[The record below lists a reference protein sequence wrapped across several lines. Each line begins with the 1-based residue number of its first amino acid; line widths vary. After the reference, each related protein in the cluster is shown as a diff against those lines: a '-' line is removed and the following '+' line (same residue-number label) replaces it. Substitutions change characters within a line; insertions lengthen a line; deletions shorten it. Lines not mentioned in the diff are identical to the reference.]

1 MRNRMYGGVRGRK
14 TKVGR
19 KLLRFP
25 PTRFYLIGFDGL
37 QHLYYKTIRSCAR
50 HEQEYKDMTKSVYV
64 CDQDADVAIK
74 TMMAAVVGTAVIPA
88 HVNWALTA
96 SAMGAG
102 AVAIGKCYGVQLTKD
117 EGWKFVKQFVLSAG
131 MWFLSMN
138 VGSKILS
145 MLMEST
151 GFGYAVGAALDA
163 ATSAAFVWAIG
174 STAKAYFRNEY
185 LGKSKLTKEELGEI
199 FRKAFRDQKNK

>member
-1 MRNRMYGGVRGRK
+1 
-14 TKVGR
+14 
-19 KLLRFP
+19 
-25 PTRFYLIGFDGL
+25 
-37 QHLYYKTIRSCAR
+37 
-50 HEQEYKDMTKSVYV
+50 MTKSVYV
-64 CDQDADVAIK
+64 CDSDADVAIK
-74 TMMAAVVGTAVIPA
+74 TMMAAVVGTAMVPA

-131 MWFLSMN
+131 LWFLSMN

-151 GFGYAVGAALDA
+151 GIGYGVGVALDA
-163 ATSAAFVWAIG
+163 ATSAAFAWAIG
-174 STAKAYFRNEY
+174 STAKEYFRNEY
-185 LGKSKLTKEELGEI
+185 LGKQKLTKEELGEI
-199 FRKAFRDQKNK
+199 FRKAFRDGKNK

>member
-1 MRNRMYGGVRGRK
+1 M
-14 TKVGR
+14 
-19 KLLRFP
+19 
-25 PTRFYLIGFDGL
+25 
-37 QHLYYKTIRSCAR
+37 A
-50 HEQEYKDMTKSVYV
+50 KSVYV
-64 CDQDADVAIK
+64 YDQDADVAIK
-74 TMMAAVVGTAVIPA
+74 TMMAAVVGTAVVPA

-145 MLMEST
+145 VLIEST
-151 GFGYAVGAALDA
+151 GIGYGVGMALDA
-163 ATSAAFVWAIG
+163 ATSAAFAWAIG
-174 STAKAYFRNEY
+174 STAKACFKNEY

>member
-1 MRNRMYGGVRGRK
+1 M
-14 TKVGR
+14 
-19 KLLRFP
+19 
-25 PTRFYLIGFDGL
+25 
-37 QHLYYKTIRSCAR
+37 A
-50 HEQEYKDMTKSVYV
+50 KSVYV

-74 TMMAAVVGTAVIPA
+74 TMMAAVVGTAVVPA

-163 ATSAAFVWAIG
+163 FAWAIG

>member
-1 MRNRMYGGVRGRK
+1 M
-14 TKVGR
+14 
-19 KLLRFP
+19 
-25 PTRFYLIGFDGL
+25 
-37 QHLYYKTIRSCAR
+37 A
-50 HEQEYKDMTKSVYV
+50 KSVYV

-102 AVAIGKCYGVQLTKD
+102 AVAIGKCYGMQLTKD

-138 VGSKILS
+138 VGSKI
-145 MLMEST
+145 
-151 GFGYAVGAALDA
+151 
-163 ATSAAFVWAIG
+163 
-174 STAKAYFRNEY
+174 
-185 LGKSKLTKEELGEI
+185 
-199 FRKAFRDQKNK
+199 

>member
-1 MRNRMYGGVRGRK
+1 M
-14 TKVGR
+14 
-19 KLLRFP
+19 
-25 PTRFYLIGFDGL
+25 
-37 QHLYYKTIRSCAR
+37 A
-50 HEQEYKDMTKSVYV
+50 KSVYV

-74 TMMAAVVGTAVIPA
+74 AMMGAVVGTAIIPA

-96 SAMGAG
+96 SAMGTG
-102 AVAIGKCYGVQLTKD
+102 AIAIGKCYDVQLTKE

-151 GFGYAVGAALDA
+151 GIGYGIGIALDA
-163 ATSAAFVWAIG
+163 ATSAAFAWAIG

-185 LGKSKLTKEELGEI
+185 LGKSRLTKEELGEI
-199 FRKAFRDQKNK
+199 FRKAFKDQKKK

>member
-1 MRNRMYGGVRGRK
+1 MV
-14 TKVGR
+14 
-19 KLLRFP
+19 
-25 PTRFYLIGFDGL
+25 
-37 QHLYYKTIRSCAR
+37 
-50 HEQEYKDMTKSVYV
+50 KSIYV
-64 CDQDADVAIK
+64 CDQNADAAIK
-74 TMMAAVVGTAVIPA
+74 TMMGAVVGTAIVPA

-102 AVAIGKCYGVQLTKD
+102 AIAIGKCYDVQLTNE

-151 GFGYAVGAALDA
+151 GIGYGIGIALDA
-163 ATSAAFVWAIG
+163 ATSAAFAWAIG

-185 LGKSKLTKEELGEI
+185 LGKSRLTKEELGEI
-199 FRKAFRDQKNK
+199 FRKVFRDQKKK

>member
-1 MRNRMYGGVRGRK
+1 M
-14 TKVGR
+14 
-19 KLLRFP
+19 
-25 PTRFYLIGFDGL
+25 
-37 QHLYYKTIRSCAR
+37 A
-50 HEQEYKDMTKSVYV
+50 KSVYV

-74 TMMAAVVGTAVIPA
+74 TMMAAVVGTAVVPA

-102 AVAIGKCYGVQLTKD
+102 AVAIGMCYGVQLTKD

-145 MLMEST
+145 MLME
-151 GFGYAVGAALDA
+151 
-163 ATSAAFVWAIG
+163 
-174 STAKAYFRNEY
+174 
-185 LGKSKLTKEELGEI
+185 
-199 FRKAFRDQKNK
+199 

>member
-1 MRNRMYGGVRGRK
+1 M
-14 TKVGR
+14 
-19 KLLRFP
+19 
-25 PTRFYLIGFDGL
+25 
-37 QHLYYKTIRSCAR
+37 A
-50 HEQEYKDMTKSVYV
+50 KSVYV

-138 VGSKILS
+138 VGSKMLS

-163 ATSAAFVWAIG
+163 ATSAAFAWAIG
-174 STAKAYFRNEY
+174 STAKAYFRNVY

-199 FRKAFRDQKNK
+199 FRKAFRDQKDK

>member
-1 MRNRMYGGVRGRK
+1 
-14 TKVGR
+14 
-19 KLLRFP
+19 
-25 PTRFYLIGFDGL
+25 
-37 QHLYYKTIRSCAR
+37 
-50 HEQEYKDMTKSVYV
+50 MTKSVYV
-64 CDQDADVAIK
+64 CNQDADVAIK
-74 TMMAAVVGTAVIPA
+74 TMMAAVIGTAVIPA

-96 SAMGAG
+96 STMGAG

-138 VGSKILS
+138 VGSKIFS

-151 GFGYAVGAALDA
+151 GFGYAVGATLDA
-163 ATSAAFVWAIG
+163 AVSAAFAWAIG

-199 FRKAFRDQKNK
+199 FRKAFRDRKNK

>member
-1 MRNRMYGGVRGRK
+1 M
-14 TKVGR
+14 
-19 KLLRFP
+19 
-25 PTRFYLIGFDGL
+25 
-37 QHLYYKTIRSCAR
+37 A
-50 HEQEYKDMTKSVYV
+50 KSAQV
-64 CDQDADVAIK
+64 CDQDADLAIK
-74 TMMAAVVGTAVIPA
+74 TMMAAVVGTAVVPA
-88 HVNWALTA
+88 HVNWALTV

-117 EGWKFVKQFVLSAG
+117 EGWKFVKQFILSAG

-145 MLMEST
+145 MLIEST
-151 GFGYAVGAALDA
+151 GIGYGVGMALDV
-163 ATSAAFVWAIG
+163 ATSAAFAWAIG

>member
-1 MRNRMYGGVRGRK
+1 
-14 TKVGR
+14 
-19 KLLRFP
+19 
-25 PTRFYLIGFDGL
+25 
-37 QHLYYKTIRSCAR
+37 
-50 HEQEYKDMTKSVYV
+50 MTKSIYV
-64 CDQDADVAIK
+64 CDQDADVAIN
-74 TMMAAVVGTAVIPA
+74 TMMAAVVGTAIIPA

-145 MLMEST
+145 MIIEST
-151 GFGYAVGAALDA
+151 GIGYGVGMAIDA
-163 ATSAAFVWAIG
+163 ATSAAFAWAIG
-174 STAKAYFRNEY
+174 STAKAYFRNEF

-199 FRKAFRDQKNK
+199 FRKAFREQKNK

>member
-1 MRNRMYGGVRGRK
+1 M
-14 TKVGR
+14 
-19 KLLRFP
+19 
-25 PTRFYLIGFDGL
+25 
-37 QHLYYKTIRSCAR
+37 A
-50 HEQEYKDMTKSVYV
+50 KSVYV

-74 TMMAAVVGTAVIPA
+74 TMMAAVVGTAVVPA

-102 AVAIGKCYGVQLTKD
+102 AVAIGKCYGMQLTKD

-151 GFGYAVGAALDA
+151 GFGYVVGAALDA
-163 ATSAAFVWAIG
+163 ATSAAFAWAIEQQRHI
-174 STAKAYFRNEY
+174 SETSISVNQSLRKKNLARFSARHSETK
-185 LGKSKLTKEELGEI
+185 KTSK
-199 FRKAFRDQKNK
+199 

>member
-1 MRNRMYGGVRGRK
+1 M
-14 TKVGR
+14 
-19 KLLRFP
+19 
-25 PTRFYLIGFDGL
+25 
-37 QHLYYKTIRSCAR
+37 A
-50 HEQEYKDMTKSVYV
+50 KSVYV

-74 TMMAAVVGTAVIPA
+74 TMMAAVVGTAVVPA

-145 MLMEST
+145 MLMSQ
-151 GFGYAVGAALDA
+151 LDLVMPLVQPLMPRHLLHLLGLSVQRQRH
-163 ATSAAFVWAIG
+163 TSETSISVNQ
-174 STAKAYFRNEY
+174 SLRK
-185 LGKSKLTKEELGEI
+185 KSLARFSARHSETK
-199 FRKAFRDQKNK
+199 RTSR

>member
-1 MRNRMYGGVRGRK
+1 
-14 TKVGR
+14 
-19 KLLRFP
+19 
-25 PTRFYLIGFDGL
+25 
-37 QHLYYKTIRSCAR
+37 
-50 HEQEYKDMTKSVYV
+50 MTKSVYV
-64 CDQDADVAIK
+64 CDNDADVAIK
-74 TMMAAVVGTAVIPA
+74 TMMAAVVGTAMVPA

-131 MWFLSMN
+131 LWFLSMN

-151 GFGYAVGAALDA
+151 GIGYGVGVALDA
-163 ATSAAFVWAIG
+163 ATSAAFAWAIG
-174 STAKAYFRNEY
+174 STAKEYFRNEY
-185 LGKSKLTKEELGEI
+185 LGKQKLTKEELGEI
-199 FRKAFRDQKNK
+199 FRKAFRDGKNK

>member
-1 MRNRMYGGVRGRK
+1 M
-14 TKVGR
+14 
-19 KLLRFP
+19 
-25 PTRFYLIGFDGL
+25 
-37 QHLYYKTIRSCAR
+37 A
-50 HEQEYKDMTKSVYV
+50 KSVYV

-74 TMMAAVVGTAVIPA
+74 TMMAAVVGTAVVPA

-117 EGWKFVKQFVLSAG
+117 EGWMFVKQFVLSAG
-131 MWFLSMN
+131 MWFLS

-163 ATSAAFVWAIG
+163 ATSAAFAWAIG